1 MKDVL
6 ITIKGTQEYEGD
18 ADVIEMMTVGTLEE
32 SEGNCRLIYKED
44 DESGGTVT
52 TTLTVCDKMV
62 TLERS
67 GALNS
72 RMIIEQGQRHICH
85 YDTGFGE
92 LMIGVF
98 GESICSTLDR
108 EQGNLSLKYTIDIN
122 AALASRNEIAIS
134 VKEAQQGCLN

>member
-32 SEGNCRLIYKED
+32 EEDSCRLIYKED
-44 DESGGTVT
+44 DESGGAIT
-52 TTLTVCDKMV
+52 TTLTVHDKMV

-85 YDTGFGE
+85 YDTGVGE

-108 EQGNLSLKYTIDIN
+108 DQGNLSLKYTIDIN